1 MIRYEYILGLL
12 LVTGVAY
19 AQTPAG
25 LAVVN
30 GPLSISQAVDSAL
43 KYSPAISGRRA
54 LADAASA
61 RLSTAK
67 SMKQVSTTLSGTLD
81 NSNMQMILPGVEG
94 LGPASGTMVS
104 DKSRAG
110 LTLMFMYPLTTGGK
124 LESMIRSSSV
134 NRASSELDIKSAEL
148 DAALTVKTAYRQAAL
163 AVLMQ
168 DAAQR
173 WVDESTERVRIA
185 EDSYT
190 QGRIAKFDLLRN
202 KAELSDASAKLNTAK
217 HDITTALIRLKS
229 AMGVSQES
237 SIEISDT
244 LSDSVPDIQS
254 GDLIEKALKDRP
266 DLQSAR
272 KMVEGRKEMVKAAKA
287 ASAPQLYAIAMGQ
300 AESVQGMP
308 FDKGYLLGLAAAMP
322 LSDGGLRKSAV
333 DEAKAMVKEAES
345 NLSAMELQVRAE
357 VASGI
362 ADVDTAAKNLA
373 LASDA
378 ITQAEEDY
386 KVIRLRYEAGK
397 STNVE
402 VLDALAALTS
412 ARTARAQA
420 LFELN
425 LAQDMLLRTI
435 GGK

>member
-1 MIRYEYILGLL
+1 MIRCGLTLGLVL
-12 LVTGVAY
+12 LASIAY
-19 AQTPAG
+19 AQTPTE

-30 GPLSISQAVDSAL
+30 GPLSISQAVDAAL
-43 KYSPAISGRRA
+43 KYSPAIAGRRA

-61 RLSTAK
+61 RLSSAK

-94 LGPASGTMVS
+94 LGPASGTLGP
-104 DKSRAG
+104 DRSRAG
-110 LTLMFMYPLTTGGK
+110 LTLMLMYPLSTGGK
-124 LESMIRSSSV
+124 LESMIRSSSANKV
-134 NRASSELDIKSAEL
+134 SSELDIKSAQL
-148 DAALTVKTAYRQAAL
+148 DAALAAKTAYRQAAL
-163 AVLMQ
+163 AYLMQ
-168 DAAQR
+168 DTAQR
-173 WVDESTERVRIA
+173 RVDESTERVRIA

-217 HDITTALIRLKS
+217 RDITVALIRLKS
-229 AMGVSQES
+229 AMGISQDS
-237 SIEISDT
+237 SLEISDS
-244 LSDSVPDIQS
+244 LSDTIPDLHSASLTEKALIDRPDIQS
-254 GDLIEKALKDRP
+254 AK
-266 DLQSAR
+266 

-287 ASAPQLYAIAMGQ
+287 ASSPQLYAIAMGQ

-308 FDKGYLLGLAAAMP
+308 FDKGYLLGLTAAMP
-322 LSDGGLRKSAV
+322 ISDGGLRKSGV
-333 DEAKAMVKEAES
+333 DEAVAMVKEAES
-345 NLSAMELQVRAE
+345 GLAAMELEVRAE

-362 ADVDTAAKNLA
+362 ADVDTAAKNLI

-378 ITQAEEDY
+378 INQAEEDY

-412 ARTARAQA
+412 ARTMRAQA

-425 LAQDMLLRTI
+425 VAQDMLLRTT

>member
-1 MIRYEYILGLL
+1 
-12 LVTGVAY
+12 
-19 AQTPAG
+19 
-25 LAVVN
+25 VVN
-30 GPLSISQAVDSAL
+30 GPLSISQAVDAAL
-43 KYSPAISGRRA
+43 KYSPAISGKRA
-54 LADAASA
+54 LAGAASA
-61 RLSTAK
+61 RLSSVK
-67 SMKQVSTTLSGTLD
+67 SMKQVSTILSGTLD

-94 LGPASGTMVS
+94 LGPASGTMVP
-104 DKSRAG
+104 DRSRAG
-110 LTLMFMYPLTTGGK
+110 LTLMLMYPLTTGGK
-124 LESMIRSSSV
+124 LESMIRSSSA

-148 DAALTVKTAYRQAAL
+148 DAALAAKTAYRQAAL
-163 AVLMQ
+163 AFLMQ

-185 EDSYT
+185 EDSFT

-217 HDITTALIRLKS
+217 RDITVALIRLKS
-229 AMGVSQES
+229 AMGISQDS
-237 SIEISDT
+237 SLEISDS
-244 LSDSVPDIQS
+244 LSDSI
-254 GDLIEKALKDRP
+254 P
-266 DLQSAR
+266 DLQSAGLTER
-272 KMVEGRKEMVKAAKA
+272 ALNDRPDIQSAKKMIDGRKEMVRAAKA

-308 FDKGYLLGLAAAMP
+308 FDKGYLLGLTAAMP
-322 LSDGGLRKSAV
+322 LSDGGLRKSGV
-333 DEAKAMVKEAES
+333 DEAVAMVKEAQAS
-345 NLSAMELQVRAE
+345 LAAMELEVRAE

-378 ITQAEEDY
+378 IIQAEEDY

-412 ARTARAQA
+412 ARTMRAQA

-425 LAQDMLLRTI
+425 VAQDMLLRTT